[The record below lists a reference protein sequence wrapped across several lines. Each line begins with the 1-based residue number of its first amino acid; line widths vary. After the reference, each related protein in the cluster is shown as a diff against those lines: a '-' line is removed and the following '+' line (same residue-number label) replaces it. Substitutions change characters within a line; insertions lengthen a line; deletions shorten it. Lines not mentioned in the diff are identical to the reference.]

1 MERKKSWYSSPLG
14 QNATRARDRPR
25 AQTVIRHVYYYY
37 PASQLEL
44 LLLYSIYNSI
54 LTERYSLAIAVDMG
68 PEKADDMKKKAFPN
82 HDHYKLGYKNQG
94 TGDPR
99 TMVTVEL
106 SHMYL
111 IIFAMISA
119 GASRFG
125 CPYPRSP
132 CAPGLA
138 HGRLP
143 APTGRPRLSVRLL
156 VCKPVVARQSPAKVR
171 IRTWSRERVMG
182 NLLKHRIIR
191 ERKLLGE
198 KLTSGGRLREKKK
211 SRYMWSKTVHPAR
224 SRTRNVP
231 TVYLPRREISTIHI
245 LEDFH
250 FPPSSKRN
258 EDDPPLTHPAR

>member
-1 MERKKSWYSSPLG
+1 ME
-14 QNATRARDRPR
+14 
-25 AQTVIRHVYYYY
+25 
-37 PASQLEL
+37 
-44 LLLYSIYNSI
+44 
-54 LTERYSLAIAVDMG
+54 
-68 PEKADDMKKKAFPN
+68 PEKADDMKKKKAFPN

-156 VCKPVVARQSPAKVR
+156 VCKPAVARQSPAKVR
-171 IRTWSRERVMG
+171 IRTWSPGEGERVMG

-198 KLTSGGRLREKKK
+198 KLTSG
-211 SRYMWSKTVHPAR
+211 
-224 SRTRNVP
+224 
-231 TVYLPRREISTIHI
+231 
-245 LEDFH
+245 ED
-250 FPPSSKRN
+250 
-258 EDDPPLTHPAR
+258 

>member
-1 MERKKSWYSSPLG
+1 
-14 QNATRARDRPR
+14 
-25 AQTVIRHVYYYY
+25 
-37 PASQLEL
+37 
-44 LLLYSIYNSI
+44 
-54 LTERYSLAIAVDMG
+54 
-68 PEKADDMKKKAFPN
+68 
-82 HDHYKLGYKNQG
+82 
-94 TGDPR
+94 
-99 TMVTVEL
+99 MVTVEL

-156 VCKPVVARQSPAKVR
+156 VCKPAVARQSPAKVR
-171 IRTWSRERVMG
+171 IRTWSPGEGERVMG

-191 ERKLLGE
+191 ERKAFGDG
-198 KLTSGGRLREKKK
+198 TDVGGRLREKKKK

-258 EDDPPLTHPAR
+258 EDDPPLTHPTR